1 MKGTTHQ
8 KMCNAVVEAIHAVSR
23 VNGGVARQQQ
33 LDDFNATI
41 RSGAVYGGITA
52 RGTGTQEQMAEAQ
65 HNKTLAMHFDQQFG
79 GGWGGFVL
87 VLASTSA
94 LHDSSSWTTST

>member
-1 MKGTTHQ
+1 MRSKYERQNTSENQ
-8 KMCNAVVEAIHAVSR
+8 QCRFIRNAVVEAIHAVSR

-52 RGTGTQEQMAEAQ
+52 RGPGSQEQIAEAQ
-65 HNKTLAMHFDQQFG
+65 HNKT
-79 GGWGGFVL
+79 
-87 VLASTSA
+87 
-94 LHDSSSWTTST
+94 